1 MNNMNNKQQADSP
14 CTAQGDMEMHQQDL
28 DNLIKEFDS
37 ESNFRDLRG
46 ALKLF
51 VTVSC
56 VVLSVFFIYTAGF
69 GLLNEISHRT
79 VHMSF
84 IMGLLF
90 LVFPRKAP
98 KNHKVSIALG
108 LAYGAFYLLIAN
120 QLVTALGDQLPP
132 MLAFAVY
139 GFAAMMALS
148 ALPLSFLGGR
158 SNMPGWLDWPM
169 AIIGTGFSAYLVIF
183 FDDIF
188 ITNIGFPQTLD
199 YLMGGIAILLVIEG
213 TRRTMGESLAII
225 GVFSLLYAILGPEL
239 PGVLAHRGYDI
250 IRLVEHLYL
259 GTEGIYGIAIGVVA
273 TYVFHFVLFGVLA
286 QASGLGQ
293 LFIELATV
301 LSGRYVGGP
310 AKVSV
315 VSSGFF
321 GMISGSPVAN
331 TVTTGAFT
339 IPMMKRYGFSGR
351 FAAATEAAASCGG
364 QVTPPIM
371 GASAFVMSEMLG
383 IPYNELILVA
393 IIPAAFHYLATLCM
407 VHFEARRLGLK
418 GMPEAEI
425 PRVSDIMARHW
436 HQTIPLIVMVSMLLM
451 QFTPFLAAFWGIILT
466 VLCSYIPVIL
476 KPLGFKKLDSE
487 SVLTPKRLVSSLE
500 EGAKQSIAITA
511 ACACVGFL
519 LGVTTLTG
527 LGFKFSGAI
536 VGLATDFG
544 SWITPLV
551 PFELLGQSSIT
562 LFIAL
567 LLVALACILMGA
579 GIPTTPTY
587 IILASIVAPALDDFG
602 VAILASHFFI
612 FYYGVLADV
621 TPPVALAAYAGAGIA
636 GSDPMR
642 TGITAFRLSM
652 GKALVPFMFIYAPSL
667 LFLNFNWVEFT
678 LAMFSGI
685 LCIIALSAAYIGFFN
700 APLNKIEKWLLTISG
715 LILVGNNPWLIALTS
730 SVVLAVLVRNYR
742 HGAATSA
749 YAQHSA

>member
-1 MNNMNNKQQADSP
+1 MNNIPTSNNNQNEALAEPVPQEK
-14 CTAQGDMEMHQQDL
+14 L

-37 ESNFRDLRG
+37 ESNFRSLQG
-46 ALKLF
+46 WLKLF

-56 VVLSVFFIYTAGF
+56 VGLSLFHIYTAGF

-79 VHMSF
+79 FHMTF

-90 LVFPRKAP
+90 LVFPRKAAKRP
-98 KNHKVSIALG
+98 KVSIVLS
-108 LAYGAFYLLIAN
+108 LAYGVFYLVIAN
-120 QLVTALGDQLPP
+120 QLVNAMGDQLPAA
-132 MLAFAVY
+132 LNIGIYV
-139 GFAAMMALS
+139 FAAMMALS

-158 SNMPGWLDWPM
+158 GNIPCLLDWILAVM
-169 AIIGTGFSAYLVIF
+169 GAGFSAYLLFF
-183 FDDIF
+183 FDEIF
-188 ITNIGFPQTLD
+188 ITNIGFPQPLD
-199 YLMGGIAILLVIEG
+199 YVFGGIAILLVLEG
-213 TRRTMGESLAII
+213 ARRTMGESLAII
-225 GVFSLLYAILGPEL
+225 GVVSLLYAILGPQL

-250 IRLVEHLYL
+250 TRLVEHLYL

-301 LSGRYVGGP
+301 LSGRYAGGP

-364 QVTPPIM
+364 QITPPIM

-383 IPYNELILVA
+383 VPYNELILVA

-418 GMPEAEI
+418 GMPIADI
-425 PRVSDIMARHW
+425 PKFADIMARHW

-466 VLCSYIPVIL
+466 VVCSYIPLIL
-476 KPLGFKKLDSE
+476 RPLGFKKLDHL
-487 SVLTPKRLVSSLE
+487 SVLTPRKLVVSLE

-536 VGLATDFG
+536 VGLASDFG
-544 SWITPLV
+544 GWITPLI
-551 PFELLGQSSIT
+551 PFDLFSQTSVT

-602 VAILASHFFI
+602 VAILAAHFFI

-636 GSDPMR
+636 KSDPMR
-642 TGITAFRLSM
+642 TGLTAFRLSM
-652 GKALVPFMFIYAPSL
+652 GKALVPFMFIYAPSM
-667 LFLNFNWVEFT
+667 LFLNFNWLEFT
-678 LAMFSGI
+678 LAITSGI
-685 LCIIALSAAYIGFFN
+685 LCIIALAAAYIGFFS
-700 APLNKIEKWLLTISG
+700 APINRIEKWVLSISG
-715 LILVGNNPWLIALTS
+715 LILVGNEPWLIALTGS
-730 SVVLAVLVRNYR
+730 LVIAILVRNYR
-742 HGAATSA
+742 QGHALS
-749 YAQHSA
+749 H

>member
-1 MNNMNNKQQADSP
+1 MIKQNQTNNTPLDTADDIP
-14 CTAQGDMEMHQQDL
+14 QEQV

-37 ESNFRDLRG
+37 ESNFRDLNG
-46 ALKLF
+46 ILKLF
-51 VTVSC
+51 VTISC
-56 VVLSVFFIYTAGF
+56 VVLSLFHIYTAGF

-79 VHMSF
+79 VHMAF

-90 LVFPRKAP
+90 LVFPRKVP
-98 KNHKVSIALG
+98 KNPKVSIVLS

-120 QLVTALGDQLPP
+120 QLVSAIGTQLPVF
-132 MLAFAVY
+132 LNISIYAFAV
-139 GFAAMMALS
+139 MMCLS
-148 ALPLSFLGGR
+148 ALPLSVLGGR
-158 SNMPGWLDWPM
+158 GNKLSWLDWPLAVM
-169 AIIGTGFSAYLVIF
+169 GVVFSGYLVFF

-188 ITNIGFPQTLD
+188 IANIGFPQPFD
-199 YLMGGIAILLVIEG
+199 YVMGGAAILLVIEG
-213 TRRTMGESLAII
+213 ARRTMGESLAII
-225 GVFSLLYAILGPEL
+225 GVVSLLYAILGPHL

-301 LSGRYVGGP
+301 LSGRYAGGP

-351 FAAATEAAASCGG
+351 FSAATEAAASCGG
-364 QVTPPIM
+364 QITPPIM

-383 IPYNELILVA
+383 VPYNELILIA

-407 VHFEARRLGLK
+407 VHFEARRLNLK
-418 GMPEAEI
+418 GI
-425 PRVSDIMARHW
+425 PAADIPKFSNIMARHW

-451 QFTPFLAAFWGIILT
+451 QYTPFLAAFWGIVLT

-476 KPLGFKKLDSE
+476 KPLGFSKLDHG
-487 SVLTPKRLVSSLE
+487 SVLTPRRLVVSLE

-536 VGLATDFG
+536 VGLAVDFG
-544 SWITPLV
+544 GWITPLV
-551 PFELLGQSSIT
+551 PFELLSESSIT

-567 LLVALACILMGA
+567 ILVALACILMGA

-602 VAILASHFFI
+602 VAILAAHFFI

-642 TGITAFRLSM
+642 TGLTAFRLSM
-652 GKALVPFMFIYAPSL
+652 GKALVPFMFIYAPSM
-667 LFLNFNWVEFT
+667 LFLEFNWTEFV
-678 LAMFSGI
+678 LAMISGV

-700 APLNKIEKWLLTISG
+700 APLQRFEKWILTISG
-715 LILVGNNPWLIALTS
+715 LLLVGNTPWIIALAGS
-730 SVVLAVLVRNYR
+730 LVLAILIRNYR
-742 HGAATSA
+742 KGSVDNL
-749 YAQHSA
+749 

>member
-1 MNNMNNKQQADSP
+1 MNTQPHYSKDEEKKAIFSERQQE
-14 CTAQGDMEMHQQDL
+14 Q
-28 DNLIKEFDS
+28 LIKKYDS
-37 ESNFRDLRG
+37 ESNFRHLKG
-46 ALKLF
+46 PLKLL
-51 VTVSC
+51 VTISC
-56 VVLSVFFIYTAGF
+56 VVLSLFHIYTAGY

-79 VHMSF
+79 FHMAF

-90 LVFPRKAP
+90 LVFPRKKSSKP
-98 KNHKVSIALG
+98 KIAIALG

-120 QLVTALGDQLPP
+120 QLASALGEQIP
-132 MLAFAVY
+132 MLLHVAIYAFAI
-139 GFAAMMALS
+139 MMALS

-158 SNMPGWLDWPM
+158 GDSPGWLDWPI
-169 AIIGTGFSAYLVIF
+169 ALVGTAFSAYLVVF
-183 FDDIF
+183 FDEIF
-188 ITNIGFPQTLD
+188 IINIGFPQPLD
-199 YLMGGIAILLVIEG
+199 YMMGGIAILLVIEG
-213 TRRTMGESLAII
+213 ARRTMGESLAII
-225 GVFSLLYAILGPEL
+225 GVVSLMYAILGPEL

-301 LSGRYVGGP
+301 LSGRFVGGP

-351 FAAATEAAASCGG
+351 FASATEAAASCGG
-364 QVTPPIM
+364 QITPPIM

-383 IPYNELILVA
+383 VPYNELILVA

-418 GMPEAEI
+418 GMPAEDI
-425 PRVSDIMARHW
+425 PRFANVMARHW
-436 HQTIPLIVMVSMLLM
+436 HQTIPLIVMVTMLLM

-466 VLCSYIPVIL
+466 IVCSYIPLLL
-476 KPLGFKKLDSE
+476 KPFGFKRLDSD
-487 SVLTPKRLVSSLE
+487 SVLTPKRLVVSLE

-544 SWITPLV
+544 AWITPLI
-551 PFELLGQSSIT
+551 PFDLLGQSSIT
-562 LFIAL
+562 LFVAL

-602 VAILASHFFI
+602 IAILASHFFI

-621 TPPVALAAYAGAGIA
+621 TPPVALAAYAGAGIG

-642 TGITAFRLSM
+642 TGVTAFRLSM

-667 LFLNFNWVEFT
+667 LFLDFDIVEFV
-678 LAMFSGI
+678 LAMLSGI
-685 LCIIALSAAYIGFFN
+685 ICIVALSAAYIGFFSV
-700 APLNKIEKWLLTISG
+700 ALAKFEKRILAVSG
-715 LILVGNNPWLIALTS
+715 LLLVGNQPWLIAIAGSIVIAIL
-730 SVVLAVLVRNYR
+730 LRNYR
-742 HGAATSA
+742 QGHAMRPA
-749 YAQHSA
+749 